1 MEKAI
6 YTYRKSITK
15 LLRMFAVVL
24 MISFAYESVAQQIFS
39 NPEVKASAS
48 LDTNKILV
56 GQQTTLHLQVDVPK
70 DLILQW
76 PLLNDTL
83 QANVEVISSS
93 QIDTLK
99 SDKEGFI
106 RLHQDIVISSF
117 DSGYYAIPP
126 FYFMYGKANDSLN
139 NHIEIAESNALL
151 LEVHNI
157 KVDLKKE
164 IKDIKPIL
172 DEPWQFKEFLP
183 YILII
188 GGIFLIIAIG
198 VYIYFRIKNDKP
210 IFAFAQ
216 KPKVPAHIVAL
227 EKLNKLKEQ
236 KLWQTGSA
244 KEFYSELTDILREY
258 MEGQL
263 HFGAMEMISADIIDE
278 LQKQNL
284 DKSLVDETQ
293 SVLQTADLVK
303 FAKVE
308 PLADENDRALKWGF
322 AFVEQTMPQEQ
333 IDAAKENSKSS
344 VEPSKTI
351 DQ

>member
-6 YTYRKSITK
+6 YTYRKSISR
-15 LLRMFAVVL
+15 LLQMLAVVL
-24 MISFAYESVAQQIFS
+24 LISFAYKSDAQQIFS
-39 NPEVKASAS
+39 NPEVKARAT

-70 DLILQW
+70 DLMLQW

-83 QANVEVISSS
+83 QANVDVISAS
-93 QIDTLK
+93 QIDTLQGA
-99 SDKEGFI
+99 KEGFI

-126 FYFMYGKANDSLN
+126 FYFMYGKANDTLN
-139 NHIEIAESNALL
+139 NHIEMAESNALL
-151 LEVHNI
+151 LEVHNV
-157 KVDLKKE
+157 KVNFKKD

-188 GGIFLIIAIG
+188 GAIFLIIAIG

-216 KPKVPAHIVAL
+216 KPKIPAHIIAL

-263 HFGAMEMISADIIDE
+263 HFGAMEMISDDIFSE
-278 LQKQNL
+278 LQKQEL
-284 DKSLVDETQ
+284 DKDLFDETQ

-322 AFVEQTMPQEQ
+322 SFVEKTMPQEQ
-333 IDAAKENSKSS
+333 VDTAKENSKSS